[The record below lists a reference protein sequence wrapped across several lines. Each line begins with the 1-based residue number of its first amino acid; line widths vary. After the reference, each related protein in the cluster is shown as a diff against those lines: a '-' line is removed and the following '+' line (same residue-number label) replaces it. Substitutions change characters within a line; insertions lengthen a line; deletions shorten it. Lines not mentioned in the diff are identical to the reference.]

1 LKTVICGIKPRRER
15 KNPTR
20 YELELRLIETQK
32 LLEQGYN
39 GKQIAEK
46 LGVGKSTG
54 ERYVQT
60 VTKRNKAQWDE
71 LRSDSLQD
79 RALLI
84 KHHYEDLAK
93 ECEEILHDKSKSP
106 IARIEAGKTLVACHN
121 NIFYMLREG
130 PLKLPKIE
138 TKAFEDKNEI

>member
-1 LKTVICGIKPRRER
+1 MKAKR

-20 YELELRLIETQK
+20 YELELRLMETQR
-32 LLEQGYN
+32 LLDQGLN

-60 VTKRNKAQWDE
+60 VTKRNKAKWDE
-71 LRSDSLQD
+71 LKSESLED

-84 KHHYEDLAK
+84 KNHYEDLAK

-106 IARIEAGKTLVACHN
+106 IARIEAGKTMIACQN
-121 NIFYMLREG
+121 NIYNMLKDG
-130 PLKLPKIE
+130 PIKLPKME
-138 TKAFEDKNEI
+138 TKALEDKND

>member
-1 LKTVICGIKPRRER
+1 M
-15 KNPTR
+15 
-20 YELELRLIETQK
+20 ETQR
-32 LLEQGYN
+32 LLDQGLN

-60 VTKRNKAQWDE
+60 VTKRNKAKWDE
-71 LRSDSLQD
+71 LKSESLED

-84 KHHYEDLAK
+84 KNHYEDLAK

-106 IARIEAGKTLVACHN
+106 IARIEAGKTMIACQN
-121 NIFYMLREG
+121 NIYNMLKDG
-130 PLKLPKIE
+130 PIKLPKLE
-138 TKAFEDKNEI
+138 TKALEDKND